1 MKKKYKVLRNVLK
14 PEVCNFLKNYFLE
27 KEKIAK
33 LYFAAEFISQFNKE
47 YGVFNDPQV
56 PGSYAIY
63 GPKAGDINL
72 EQLKPLIEKTM
83 RKKLYETYS
92 YVRVYNKGNEL
103 KRHKDRSNC
112 KISATVNLGGEEWP
126 IYIEN
131 NPNKGTAMNE
141 KDSTSDYVP
150 GNTKGEAVILK
161 PGDLLLYPGF
171 HLEHWRKPL
180 PQGKCVQLFLHYVDS
195 KQSDAEQRKYDGR
208 PRLGVDQLL
217 RKKQKG

>member
-63 GPKAGDINL
+63 GPMAGDIIL

-103 KRHKDRSNC
+103 KRHKDSCYFKTR
-112 KISATVNLGGEEWP
+112 
-126 IYIEN
+126 
-131 NPNKGTAMNE
+131 
-141 KDSTSDYVP
+141 
-150 GNTKGEAVILK
+150 
-161 PGDLLLYPGF
+161 GF
-171 HLEHWRKPL
+171 IIVSRVSFRTLAKTFTTR
-180 PQGKCVQLFLHYVDS
+180 
-195 KQSDAEQRKYDGR
+195 
-208 PRLGVDQLL
+208 
-217 RKKQKG
+217 